1 MSLQSNRR
9 SIEIEFVLTSAQHEA
24 MGYAGLSQGQSLSMV
39 LDMGVLLP
47 DPAAEQWFFVQ
58 KAPLKSQFVQ
68 VGPAMYAFAGQ
79 IREAE
84 LFTDAGEETALL
96 TVDCGD
102 VPLRVTC
109 APMEDGRLPFGTWE
123 TRYLAG
129 VSRLQGVLE
138 EDFSLSL
145 GEYVGVTVWGVRRL
159 ILAPGDPLFGE
170 WRETIELPATPFTY
184 DLVLIQGHLHRR
196 DV

>member
-1 MSLQSNRR
+1 MSLQSNRQ
-9 SIEIEFVLTSAQHEA
+9 SLEIEFVLTSAQHEA
-24 MGYAGLSQGQSLSMV
+24 MGYAGLRQGQSLSMV

-47 DPAAEQWFFVQ
+47 SPAAEQWFAVQ
-58 KAPLKSQFVQ
+58 QEPLQPQFVQ
-68 VGPAMYAFAGQ
+68 IGPAMYAFAGQ

-84 LFTDAGEETALL
+84 LFTEGGEETALL
-96 TVDCGD
+96 TVECG

-129 VSRLQGVLE
+129 VSRLQGVIE

-170 WRETIELPATPFTY
+170 WRETTELPATPFTY
-184 DLVLIQGHLHRR
+184 DQVLIQGHVHRR
-196 DV
+196 GV